1 MVCTGLWWE
10 DTWYQIWKTVEGL
23 LEVLGPLKSVG
34 AGCSVSKLGRECAV
48 LVPTGIYLD
57 WVGEG
62 NGGGK

>member
-1 MVCTGLWWE
+1 M
-10 DTWYQIWKTVEGL
+10 EGL